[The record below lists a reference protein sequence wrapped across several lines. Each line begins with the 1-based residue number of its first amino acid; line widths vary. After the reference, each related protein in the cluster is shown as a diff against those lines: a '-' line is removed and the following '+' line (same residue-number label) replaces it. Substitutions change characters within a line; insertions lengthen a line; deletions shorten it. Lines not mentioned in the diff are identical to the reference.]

1 MVFVTRCLSRLAQA
15 WSVLLLGSL
24 VLLVALPARAQA
36 PEGTEQPG
44 EEAAGQGGAAAEQV
58 QTSAYQRHLDNGVR
72 LFKDQNYRAAITEFE
87 AAYRAEPK
95 ASPLV
100 NIALSHKA
108 LHDYPSAIEALARA
122 IEQHPDTLK
131 PEHLDAAKREVTQL
145 RQLLAYVT
153 VRVHPTGATLFIDGQ
168 RQPAEAIGKPIA
180 LGPGP
185 HQLTA
190 RLEGHEPAEQQL
202 TLTSGQGG
210 HDVTLVLTSLGGQ
223 VQVVVRERDT
233 WVQVD
238 SQPPIR
244 GGWQGT
250 LPPGV
255 HYVSAFKHGRE
266 QRRTLQILVGSGK
279 RHVVIQNEDGQ
290 LESAAA
296 APTDPADVVE
306 DDGEP
311 RQGFYFTGHAAL
323 LGIVETHPVGF
334 TKSDQPAGGAGIG
347 ARIGFRVADWA
358 AFEGLGQLTSV
369 GATGDITP
377 LEEPGFTYEDTE
389 YNLQSLRLGGGF
401 RVLLPGR
408 SWVRFVGVG
417 SAGLV
422 VERLRWETGDRKVTG
437 TGAVATPSSREPFS
451 DSSGIDAFGQL
462 ELGVEFEVSNV
473 LLGLLVRNMVQ
484 STSGLDADRGG
495 NPWEDAPLWLAGL
508 SAHVGYGIW

>member
-1 MVFVTRCLSRLAQA
+1 MVFVARCLSRLALA
-15 WSVLLLGSL
+15 WSVVTLGTS

-36 PEGTEQPG
+36 PDGAVQPG
-44 EEAAGQGGAAAEQV
+44 EGAAGDGGATAEQIR
-58 QTSAYQRHLDNGVR
+58 TSAYQRHLDNGVR
-72 LFKDQNYRAAITEFE
+72 LFKDQNFRAAITEFE

-100 NIALSHKA
+100 NIALSYKA
-108 LHDYPSAIEALARA
+108 LHDYPNAIEALDRA
-122 IEQHPDTLK
+122 IEQHADTLK

-153 VRVHPTGATLFIDGQ
+153 VRVHPAGATLFIDGQ
-168 RQPAEAIGKPIA
+168 RQPAEAIGQSIA

-185 HQLTA
+185 HRLTA
-190 RLEGHEPAEQQL
+190 RLEGYEPAEQQL
-202 TLTSGQGG
+202 TLTAGQRG
-210 HDVTLVLTSLGGQ
+210 HDVTLVLSSLGGH

-266 QRRTLQILVGSGK
+266 QQRTLQILVGSGK
-279 RHVVIQNEDGQ
+279 RHVVIQNEAGQ

-296 APTDPADVVE
+296 APAITPDEVE

-323 LGIVETHPVGF
+323 LGIVAPHPDGF
-334 TKSDQPAGGAGIG
+334 DKSDRPAGGAGIG

-377 LEEPGFTYEDTE
+377 SYEPDFTYYDTE

-422 VERLRWETGDRKVTG
+422 VERLRWETGDRTATG
-437 TGAVATPSSREPFS
+437 PGAVASPSSLEPFS
-451 DSSGIDAFGQL
+451 EASGIGAFGQL

-495 NPWEDAPLWLAGL
+495 NPWDDKPLWLAGL